1 MVCISGNS
9 HKEDKLGSSR
19 AAWIGAPGAEQQRP
33 KKGAFW
39 RFLPKF
45 EIPKNGSTD
54 ERTRAGKRF
63 LVLAVRSGE
72 QHWPVL

>member
-1 MVCISGNS
+1 MLASLYS
-9 HKEDKLGSSR
+9 KEVSIFEKY
-19 AAWIGAPGAEQQRP
+19 E
-33 KKGAFW
+33 
-39 RFLPKF
+39 FLRF

-63 LVLAVRSGE
+63 LALAVRSGE